1 MQPRYAAATV
11 QLIIAV
17 GAAALITQGCGLI
30 PGGSTRPPERT
41 IEVAGVV
48 VAKTVGVEGSRGF
61 VQFTF
66 EDGSTY
72 RVDTGAGREPAVGDL
87 LIAGST
93 PRPWMDLAIPH
104 GPPRLAGRLLRAAAA
119 ERCRDPDDDR
129 ARRWP
134 DGHEGAELH
143 LAREASARQ
152 PPSER
157 LSLPGHAG
165 SGLRGDHRPSQLAR
179 AWGEST
185 CTQWVWDAGHNRS
198 SSGEPTQPSLLACC
212 SGLFLASG
220 SGVTMTD
227 GPLPLGDYSYV
238 AVMELANGAK
248 VATQGECR
256 GPRRCHAARGQHGP
270 RGRQLGDWPS
280 CGRGRSAYALIVTAP
295 LIQTRTPAER
305 PSTWMTSG
313 SSSLPVAMSCPLAR
327 RSRCSSTAAS

>member
-104 GPPRLAGRLLRAAAA
+104 GPPG
-119 ERCRDPDDDR
+119 
-129 ARRWP
+129 WP
-134 DGHEGAELH
+134 EGCYE
-143 LAREASARQ
+143 
-152 PPSER
+152 
-157 LSLPGHAG
+157 
-165 SGLRGDHRPSQLAR
+165 
-179 AWGEST
+179 
-185 CTQWVWDAGHNRS
+185 
-198 SSGEPTQPSLLACC
+198 
-212 SGLFLASG
+212 
-220 SGVTMTD
+220 
-227 GPLPLGDYSYV
+227 PLPQNGVETQTTIELDDGLT
-238 AVMELANGAK
+238 VMKAPNFTWPGRPAHGNRLRNDSLCLD
-248 VATQGECR
+248 TQGRVFEVIT
-256 GPRRCHAARGQHGP
+256 GP
-270 RGRQLGDWPS
+270 
-280 CGRGRSAYALIVTAP
+280 
-295 LIQTRTPAER
+295 
-305 PSTWMTSG
+305 
-313 SSSLPVAMSCPLAR
+313 
-327 RSRCSSTAAS
+327 AS